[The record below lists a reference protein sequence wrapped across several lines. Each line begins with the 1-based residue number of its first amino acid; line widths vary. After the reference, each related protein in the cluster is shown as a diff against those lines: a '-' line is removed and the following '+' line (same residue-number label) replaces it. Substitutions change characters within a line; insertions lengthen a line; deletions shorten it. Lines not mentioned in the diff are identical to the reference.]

1 MDPSAREGERASL
14 HRLAVRGVLCAALA
28 FGARVEAEGPH
39 PGDSPLHLVWSWPLT
54 ERDFDQDGAMKPT
67 HRLRLEMVMMRGS
80 GWTAERIL
88 EMTKRAA
95 QILGQCGIQTTFAE
109 LYEFDGPDRYRY
121 LDTPVS
127 RELARRTRLARPAV
141 FFVADTRNQP
151 AFDAEAIGSANSQWR
166 PEMTNTVW
174 ITAPAR
180 DRANVMAHELAHV
193 LSNSGEHS
201 ATPGNLMREET
212 APQSVTL
219 SAEQC
224 RRIIENGAASGLLQP
239 VKP

>member
-1 MDPSAREGERASL
+1 MDPSAREGQRASL
-14 HRLAVRGVLCAALA
+14 RRLAVLGVACAALM
-28 FGARVEAEGPH
+28 FGAPVGADVPRADAV
-39 PGDSPLHLVWSWPLT
+39 PLHLVQSWPLT
-54 ERDFDQDGAMKPT
+54 ERDFDQDGAVTPT
-67 HRLRLEMVMMRGS
+67 HRLRLEMVMMSGS

-95 QILGQCGIQTTFAE
+95 KILAQCGIRTTFAE
-109 LYEFDGPDRYRY
+109 LHEFDGPERYRY

-127 RELARRTRLARPAV
+127 RELARRAHLARPAV
-141 FFVADTRNQP
+141 FFVADTRNRP
-151 AFDAEAIGSANSQWR
+151 GFDAEAIGRANSRWR

-174 ITAPAR
+174 ITAQSR
-180 DRANVMAHELAHV
+180 DPANVMAHELAHV
-193 LSNSGEHS
+193 LANSGEHS
-201 ATPGNLMREET
+201 ELPGNLMREET

-224 RRIIENGAASGLLQP
+224 RRITENGAAGGLLQP